1 MVVSGDAYGL
11 AYDVQELHECVL
23 LRPRGELD
31 QDAAARL
38 GRAVYVLL
46 MDRGRVVLDI
56 STVTASQVRTLARLP
71 NFLARA
77 GGWPLARLVLLGA
90 GPTVSAALR
99 LAELDQTVSLASDWK
114 AATDLLRARPRC
126 LARESLM
133 PATIEAPTLARA
145 AIREVCR
152 EWDLNAVSMEAEMTA
167 VELVANAANHAG
179 TESTLACTLAGG
191 DLHIAVRDWDA
202 PSDTTLQRITDR
214 AGERRGL
221 TLVAG
226 VAHSWG
232 CIRHQNGKTVW
243 AILKNPASP

>member
-1 MVVSGDAYGL
+1 VIGDAYGL
-11 AYDVQELHECVL
+11 AHDVQELNECVL

-56 STVTASQVRTLARLP
+56 STMTASQMRTLATLP
-71 NFLARA
+71 NVLARV

-90 GPTVSAALR
+90 DPTLSAAVR
-99 LAELDQTVSLASDWK
+99 LAGIDQTLSLAPDWK
-114 AATDLLRARPRC
+114 AASDLLRARPWC

-133 PATIEAPTLARA
+133 PATIEASTLARA
-145 AIREVCR
+145 AIGEVCR
-152 EWDLNAVSMEAEMTA
+152 EWDLDAVSMEAEMTA
-167 VELVANAANHAG
+167 TELVANAANHAG

-191 DLHIAVRDWDA
+191 DLHIAVRDWDP
-202 PSDTTLQRITDR
+202 PSDTTLQRIAER
-214 AGERRGL
+214 AGGRRGL

-226 VAHSWG
+226 VAHFWG

-243 AILKNPASP
+243 AVLKNPAGP